1 MQHCSNRY
9 RCMHQQHK
17 QAESFKCRTA
27 QGKEKKRKGKKK
39 DRRQQERCL
48 SWLVNTQSPP
58 AFDSAQSLDSSPHF
72 GVMAIQEGR
81 RGRETEHFVLAA
93 RPLFNFFSQKTN
105 MNMERFYGE
114 IHQRTEAVLNILL
127 QLLIQGFQPA
137 DFSCD

>member
-1 MQHCSNRY
+1 M
-9 RCMHQQHK
+9 
-17 QAESFKCRTA
+17 
-27 QGKEKKRKGKKK
+27 
-39 DRRQQERCL
+39 
-48 SWLVNTQSPP
+48 SWLVSTQSPP
-58 AFDSAQSLDSSPHF
+58 AFDSAQSPDSSPHF

-93 RPLFNFFSQKTN
+93 RPLFKFFSQKTN

-114 IHQRTEAVLNILL
+114 IHQQTEAVLKILL

>member
-1 MQHCSNRY
+1 M
-9 RCMHQQHK
+9 
-17 QAESFKCRTA
+17 
-27 QGKEKKRKGKKK
+27 
-39 DRRQQERCL
+39 
-48 SWLVNTQSPP
+48 SWLVSTQCPP
-58 AFDSAQSLDSSPHF
+58 AFDSAQSPDSSPHF

-114 IHQRTEAVLNILL
+114 IHQQTEAVLKILL